1 MDQFRME
8 MAGKSREIKL
18 QVLRGLMQCVG
29 ADGKATRDFELHM
42 ALGAVVIVPQGQVI
56 KAVLWLK
63 SKVV

>member
-1 MDQFRME
+1 MEQFQME

-29 ADGKATRDFELHM
+29 TDGKAMRDFELRM
-42 ALGAVVIVPQGQVI
+42 ALGAVLEVPQAQVI

-63 SKVV
+63 SKV